1 MICGRQGL
9 IKYKYKDKHKDKY
22 KDKYKDKDKYKYTQQ
37 PRLLYVFG
45 REMIIGV

>member
-22 KDKYKDKDKYKYTQQ
+22 KDKDKYKYTRQ

-45 REMIIGV
+45 NEMTNGV